1 MPTNAQD
8 KLQSEI
14 SELISVLSDA
24 HLALAEPLERASQL
38 LVEAFAA
45 GNKLLI
51 AGNGGSAA
59 EAQHMA
65 AEYAATLDHRNAR
78 KGFPAIALTTDTSF
92 LTAWSNDFGFETV
105 FARQIQALGRPG
117 DVLVVYSTS
126 GQSKNIVRAA
136 MEAKSAGLVTIVF
149 TGGTGGALAGMCDVA
164 LIVPSSKTQRIQ
176 EVHSLL
182 GHTLCSLVESKL
194 AVFGDTGIEDVY

>member
-1 MPTNAQD
+1 MAIDAGD

-14 SELISVLSDA
+14 SELISVLSAA
-24 HLALAEPLERASQL
+24 HVALAKPLDSASQL
-38 LVEAFAA
+38 LIKAFAA

-105 FARQIQALGRPG
+105 FARQIQALGRKG
-117 DVLVVYSTS
+117 DVLMVYSTS
-126 GQSKNIVRAA
+126 GNSKNIVRAVR
-136 MEAKSAGLVTIVF
+136 EAKAMGLIVIGF
-149 TGGTGGALAGMCDVA
+149 TGGTGGALAELCDVA
-164 LIVPSSKTQRIQ
+164 LVVPSTTTQRIQ
-176 EVHSLL
+176 EIHCLI
-182 GHTLCSLVESKL
+182 GHTLCSLVEQQL
-194 AVFGDTGIEDVY
+194 TTFGDIGLDGI